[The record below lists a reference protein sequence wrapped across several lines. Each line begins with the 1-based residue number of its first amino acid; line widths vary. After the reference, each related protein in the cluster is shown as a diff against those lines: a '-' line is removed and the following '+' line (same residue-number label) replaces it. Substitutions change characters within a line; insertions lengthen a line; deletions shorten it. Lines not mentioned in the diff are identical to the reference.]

1 MTTCSVL
8 FAGCREAARVRR
20 VHRLEPELREGVVRG
35 SIRRRSSV
43 RRRVLRGGHG
53 RAQAVAAHQAR
64 PVRAEHTHDY
74 PPSHSNTESPPNHHR
89 RDTESPPNHHRITT
103 ESPPNH
109 HPITDHRNPTPPRQV
124 RRERPIR
131 KVHPPRRRR
140 PRRFRH
146 GQHHPVLQEV
156 SLRGPVAPRRAHGR
170 AHARTRALQVRPLFC
185 TLVLLVSAEG
195 SALFVYLFKSNSNL
209 IFRSRH
215 VGDSCVAN
223 SLPNTENARNLDTT
237 PDVFDNTYWKH
248 VTRAEC
254 PKRRKHADRYDKCTA
269 PYLTGESPFYVL

>member
-1 MTTCSVL
+1 MSCAVPFADVL
-8 FAGCREAARVRR
+8 QYAGA
-20 VHRLEPELREGVVRG
+20 
-35 SIRRRSSV
+35 SSV
-43 RRRVLRGGHG
+43 EVTGGPKLLRHIKPG
-53 RAQAVAAHQAR
+53 RCVQNIRTITLPLTQIPNHHPITTQS
-64 PVRAEHTHDY
+64 
-74 PPSHSNTESPPNHHR
+74 PPNHHPITTQSPPNHHR
-89 RDTESPPNHHRITT
+89 ITTELPPNHHRSTTESPPNHHRIT
-103 ESPPNH
+103 
-109 HPITDHRNPTPPRQV
+109 DHRNPPPPRQV

-131 KVHPPRRRR
+131 KVHPPRRHR

-185 TLVLLVSAEG
+185 TFEGTFEGTLVLLVSAEG
-195 SALFVYLFKSNSNL
+195 SASFVYSIQIYNSNL

-223 SLPNTENARNLDTT
+223 SLPNTENARNLDAT

-254 PKRRKHADRYDKCTA
+254 PKRRKHADRYDRCTA